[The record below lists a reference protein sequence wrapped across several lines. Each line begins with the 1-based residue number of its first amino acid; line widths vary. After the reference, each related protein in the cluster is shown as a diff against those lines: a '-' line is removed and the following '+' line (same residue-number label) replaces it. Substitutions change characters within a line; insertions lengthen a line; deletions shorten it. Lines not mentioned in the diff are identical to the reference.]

1 MPSLS
6 TRFGKSV
13 ISFNFDI
20 KPGSENDIFSMKW
33 VISQVSL
40 ILQRAL
46 MSTCLT
52 RFWAWVLAP
61 CVYLQYQEWSEPMS
75 SCTSR
80 ILFICSIKND
90 RNLFF
95 QTCLNGA
102 RRRRR
107 TGAVPLAS
115 PEIEFQSGWI
125 FKCFYGWNRRSH
137 ITHLKII
144 TTASA
149 ICLKSNKGIRYAKNT
164 MMPPILPRHQK
175 MVKLWVT
182 LGPLKLVQNQKSFW
196 ILSN

>member
-1 MPSLS
+1 M
-6 TRFGKSV
+6 
-13 ISFNFDI
+13 ISFQWNGLFHRCHWSCREPWCQPASRDFGLEFLHLVN
-20 KPGSENDIFSMKW
+20 P
-33 VISQVSL
+33 L
-40 ILQRAL
+40 
-46 MSTCLT
+46 
-52 RFWAWVLAP
+52 
-61 CVYLQYQEWSEPMS
+61 YLQYQEWSEPMS

-164 MMPPILPRHQK
+164 MMPPILPRRQK